1 MKECRRNAQNPVGL
15 RGGKG
20 QDSCVALY
28 LWDKIRNDFIGNSLR
43 KRNIY
48 QVLFSELSIL
58 EEAFSDYLKRE
69 VEVAS
74 AKTNGRDYPSSS
86 THLLKRLLSD
96 GRPEPESCDILEHI
110 LSFSYTRPCCE
121 MPTADKHGNISSTA
135 VSLIN
140 VHGSLKEDDIII
152 GIDGKDCMS
161 VPEAARFTKTFR
173 VMGLE
178 SMRADSPSWIPLGN
192 GAPSIDVIKFYGH
205 SLSEADYSFFQA
217 LFDSV
222 DL

>member
-1 MKECRRNAQNPVGL
+1 
-15 RGGKG
+15 
-20 QDSCVALY
+20 
-28 LWDKIRNDFIGNSLR
+28 
-43 KRNIY
+43 
-48 QVLFSELSIL
+48 
-58 EEAFSDYLKRE
+58 
-69 VEVAS
+69 
-74 AKTNGRDYPSSS
+74 
-86 THLLKRLLSD
+86 
-96 GRPEPESCDILEHI
+96 
-110 LSFSYTRPCCE
+110 

-222 DL
+222 DLQGGNTRLAFYFKPHGKKSADVASDNLKLSVSRLLATYGATLDNKDHGKNLQHKLLMERRLAVKDVRSIRVG

>member
-1 MKECRRNAQNPVGL
+1 
-15 RGGKG
+15 
-20 QDSCVALY
+20 
-28 LWDKIRNDFIGNSLR
+28 
-43 KRNIY
+43 
-48 QVLFSELSIL
+48 
-58 EEAFSDYLKRE
+58 
-69 VEVAS
+69 
-74 AKTNGRDYPSSS
+74 
-86 THLLKRLLSD
+86 
-96 GRPEPESCDILEHI
+96 
-110 LSFSYTRPCCE
+110 
-121 MPTADKHGNISSTA
+121 MPTADEHGNVLSTA

-222 DL
+222 DLYGGNTRLAFYFKPHGKKSADVASDNLKLSVSRLLATYGATLDNKDHGKNLQHKLLMERRLAVKDVRSIRVG

>member
-74 AKTNGRDYPSSS
+74 AKTNGRD
-86 THLLKRLLSD
+86 
-96 GRPEPESCDILEHI
+96 
-110 LSFSYTRPCCE
+110 
-121 MPTADKHGNISSTA
+121 
-135 VSLIN
+135 
-140 VHGSLKEDDIII
+140 
-152 GIDGKDCMS
+152 
-161 VPEAARFTKTFR
+161 
-173 VMGLE
+173 
-178 SMRADSPSWIPLGN
+178 
-192 GAPSIDVIKFYGH
+192 
-205 SLSEADYSFFQA
+205 
-217 LFDSV
+217 
-222 DL
+222 